1 MISKMLRFF
10 KDKAGNLSSMR
21 LMMVG
26 IIGLVMG
33 VWAYLSI
40 TSQSLVEIPT
50 GVVSVI
56 LAAITGK
63 VVQTS
68 FGEPQEVPIETPPQD
83 ESIG

>member
-1 MISKMLRFF
+1 MSKLLRFF

-26 IIGLVMG
+26 IIALVMS

-40 TSQSLVEIPT
+40 TSQALVEIPA
-50 GVVSVI
+50 GVVSVV

-68 FGEPQEVPIETPPQD
+68 FGEPQETQSEVPPQED
-83 ESIG
+83 AVG